1 MKYWAPALERKMC
14 EYSLLINERKIEN
27 GNRNVPHCCMYY
39 EVAWVDLGLPRCLC
53 IFFNTAY
60 PPFFGVWEMITQ
72 TTSQLIQLKK
82 NTTICFF
89 SWTINNAKTFQFSF
103 RIQPRPLHNIL
114 LLHLEYWP
122 CERNQAILLG
132 LLSVI
137 QWIIHNLFLF
147 LRISIWRIVMRI
159 T

>member
-39 EVAWVDLGLPRCLC
+39 EVVWVDLGLPRCLC

-60 PPFFGVWEMITQ
+60 PPFFFGVWEMITQ

-89 SWTINNAKTFQFSF
+89 SWTINNAKTFQFFFSNSASSAAQYLATSSWILAMRKESSDSF
-103 RIQPRPLHNIL
+103 GTFKCHPMNNSQFVPL
-114 LLHLEYWP
+114 
-122 CERNQAILLG
+122 
-132 LLSVI
+132 S
-137 QWIIHNLFLF
+137 
-147 LRISIWRIVMRI
+147 
-159 T
+159 